1 MKHSLRF
8 VVAGIVLA
16 GVIFGIWALFLNP
29 DKKISVNDRLSSVN
43 AIADDY
49 EISSLLNEVEKVN
62 QNIFTPSLGEETKNS
77 TLKVFGKADY
87 CVAVKNQI
95 PDTPYNPYSGY
106 VYYHN
111 KIKESYN
118 FYASYGNAISSIS
131 NRDLKNIKSHTTQY
145 KNKLEVLA
153 NKINAYLKFAE
164 SYPEENNS
172 AWFSNLSNKAEDI
185 NLAYSYTLG
194 AYARLTQTVRDIAI
208 KYVYGDDYLYSTASI
223 LNDNIIYQAVET
235 FANND
240 VSEEQKIVDLERF
253 CVILEEFNA
262 KQNIF
267 AGNVTTEM
275 ELIEG
280 YTKMQKD
287 YYSKLLEYYRQ
298 TRGNKYKLTGDS
310 GEKSEQYKFIDCIDH
325 LKPIKFLVFKYV
337 TNL

>member
-62 QNIFTPSLGEETKNS
+62 ENIFTPPLGEETKNS
-77 TLKVFGKADY
+77 TLKVFGKANY
-87 CVAVKNQI
+87 YVAEKNQTPGI
-95 PDTPYNPYSGY
+95 PYNSYSGY

-164 SYPEENNS
+164 SYTEENS

-240 VSEEQKIVDLERF
+240 VSEEQKVVDLERF
-253 CVILEEFNA
+253 CVILEEFNS

-267 AGNVTTEM
+267 AGDVTTEM

-298 TRGNKYKLTGDS
+298 TRGNKYNLT
-310 GEKSEQYKFIDCIDH
+310 KSSDGGMVTSSFIDCIDH
-325 LKPIKFLVFKYV
+325 LKPINSLVFKYV